1 MRKFISILFTLM
13 LISIFIFQFTSCS
26 NLKPSN
32 LKANYHLKKANK
44 YYSEE
49 KYRKAIEEYEEAL
62 KFNPDLKVAYLYL
75 GTSNAMMYKPGRDNE
90 KNKMY
95 AEKAKEYLLKAKE
108 IDPEN
113 DKIDLALG
121 DLFDKMGDFENAE
134 KHYLAILE
142 KNPDNPKTYYILAN
156 FYSKYGKDRLAI
168 SMYQKRIDLEPENP
182 EGYLY
187 LANFYQDRRMWDEAI
202 ANHYKRI
209 FVMTD
214 KTILDIQNEIEKL
227 KADIE
232 KVNKIKKV
240 MEPVLKNKAITDID
254 GVPREEWITKKKE
267 ELKNLGSVKEIEAK
281 IEEKK
286 KELDVKIAE
295 NEKKMLDLDKET
307 KKKLAVAYY
316 TLGVVFWNKSYQTRP
331 EFMGPKERDLV
342 INKGLH
348 VLEMSSK
355 LDSTYPEPWAYISL
369 LYREKLKVDKKNR
382 DKYIAKAKKLI
393 EKFNEL
399 RKRKL
404 QSEQFVKELEKMDK

>member
-1 MRKFISILFTLM
+1 MKKFASILFTLM
-13 LISIFIFQFTSCS
+13 LISIFIFNFTSCS
-26 NLKPSN
+26 KLKPSN

-49 KYRKAIEEYEEAL
+49 KYRKAIAEYEEAL

-75 GTSNAMMYKPGRDNE
+75 GTSYAMMFKPGRDTE

-121 DLFDKMGDFENAE
+121 DLFDKMGDFEGAE
-134 KHYLAILE
+134 KHYLSILE

-156 FYSKYGKDRLAI
+156 FYSKYGKDKLAV
-168 SMYQKRIDLEPENP
+168 SMYQKRIDLEPDNP

-214 KTILDIQNEIEKL
+214 KTILDIQNEIEQL
-227 KADIE
+227 KANIE

-240 MEPVLKNKAITDID
+240 MKPVLKNKAITDID
-254 GVPREEWITKKKE
+254 GIPREEWITQKNE
-267 ELKNLGSVKEIEAK
+267 ELKNLGSIKEIEAK
-281 IEEKK
+281 IEEKQ
-286 KELDVKIAE
+286 KELESRITE
-295 NEKKMLDLDKET
+295 NEQKMLELDKDT

-331 EFMGPKERDLV
+331 EFMGPKERDIV
-342 INKGLH
+342 INRGLH

-369 LYREKLKVDKKNR
+369 LYREKLKVDKNNR
-382 DKYIAKAKKLI
+382 DKYLAKAKQLI
-393 EKFNEL
+393 EKFNTL

-404 QSEQFVKELEKMDK
+404 QSEEFVKELEKMDK